1 MFETR
6 ITKLFNIKY
15 PIICGGMMWLG
26 RAELAAAVANAG
38 GLGFITASTFPTLE
52 ELRADIRKARDLTD
66 KPIGLNINLFPSARP
81 QPVEEWVRIAVEEKI
96 DVVESSGRSPEK
108 IVEPLHQG
116 GVKLLHKV
124 AGARF
129 ARTAERLGCDAV
141 AVVGFEC
148 GGHPGLDTVTTLVMV
163 PLAVDAVKIPV
174 VAAGGFA
181 DGRGLVAALALGA
194 EAVLMGTRF
203 MATKE
208 CRGHDA
214 WKQHLVEAGEGDT
227 NFVMR
232 TLGNPSRVVKNPVTD
247 QVLAMEARGT
257 TIEELLPLIGGKS
270 NVAFDDGNIEEG
282 FAPCGQSV
290 GMIHDVPTVKEL
302 IDRMVEEAAAARER
316 IDRAVPQ
323 AVTS

>member
-66 KPIGLNINLFPSARP
+66 KPIGLNINLFPAARP

-96 DVVESSGRSPEK
+96 EVVESSGRSPEK
-108 IVEPLHQG
+108 IVGPLHEG
-116 GVKLLHKV
+116 GVKVLHKV

-129 ARTAERLGCDAV
+129 ARTVERLGCDAV

-194 EAVLMGTRF
+194 DAVLMGTRF

-208 CRGHDA
+208 CRGHEG
-214 WKQHLVEAGEGDT
+214 WKQHLVAAGEGDT
-227 NFVMR
+227 NYVMR
-232 TLGNPSRVVKNPVTD
+232 TLGNPSRVAKNPLTD
-247 QVLAMEARGT
+247 KVLAMEARGT
-257 TIEELLPLIGGKS
+257 TIEELLPLIGGRS

-282 FAPCGQSV
+282 FAPLGQSV

-302 IDRMVEEAAAARER
+302 IDRMVEEAEAARER
-316 IDRAVPQ
+316 IDRAIPEKV
-323 AVTS
+323 SR